1 MTRPRSALAIPL
13 ALAAAAV
20 YALMWVAYS
29 RQWVWLHSIDW
40 LLLNSAHDAAVKH
53 PLWVGFWD
61 GLSFALG
68 PVPMRLLGTAAAVAA
83 LLRRNVRAALV
94 LLACGPLSGLVTT
107 AAKGLANRTRP
118 STMLVPAS
126 STSFPS
132 GHALEAAAGL
142 ERCRE
147 FHRPQD
153 GYAEQCFYQEMP
165 ALADGET
172 CVLLRNTAL
181 DLAVALR
188 YNIRRLPV
196 TTEWKCMAS
205 GDYALGIEPANCHV
219 EGKAK
224 ERREGT
230 LQRIEAFGRRE
241 FGFELRVL
249 QGGEIDAYLA
259 DHPLRLE

>member
-142 ERCRE
+142 
-147 FHRPQD
+147 
-153 GYAEQCFYQEMP
+153 
-165 ALADGET
+165 LAILAF
-172 CVLLRNTAL
+172 LLPML
-181 DLAVALR
+181 SLAKGRIAAAVVVVCIVAVGIARVALNVHHPSDVLAGWSLGYLYFLLCLGVFR
-188 YNIRRLPV
+188 PPETVPAVDHGAV
-196 TTEWKCMAS
+196 T
-205 GDYALGIEPANCHV
+205 
-219 EGKAK
+219 
-224 ERREGT
+224 
-230 LQRIEAFGRRE
+230 
-241 FGFELRVL
+241 
-249 QGGEIDAYLA
+249 
-259 DHPLRLE
+259 